1 MGLFDGRSP
10 AQEDGSTA
18 EMAKWLDAPVLLVVD
33 ASTMARS
40 AAAVVRGF
48 ETFDEGLKL
57 AGVLLNRAGGPS
69 HAAMLRESIAAYC
82 RTRVVGALPCDE
94 EIVMP
99 SRHLGLTMAGETLT
113 EEHLAAMAA
122 WIEPEVGQT
131 IGFRGLPT
139 VGWVGQPIDFR
150 DPPTDRHVRIAI
162 ARDAA
167 FCFYYQDN
175 LDLLASF
182 GAELVEFS
190 PMADAELPPGIGG
203 LYLGGGYPELHAA
216 ELARNGPMLRA
227 VRRFAESGAPV
238 YAECGGFMYLTEAIV
253 DASGKEHAMA
263 ALFPTRA
270 RMQPRLAALGYVQ
283 PEPVDGA
290 LWLRAGEHMRGH
302 QFRYSTIDPMPPSV
316 VRAYAGDVEGYTIC
330 SALGSYVH
338 LHFLSCPGFAQRFVE
353 HCARWRSRSK

>member
-1 MGLFDGRSP
+1 VTAIPRFVIAGTHSGVGKTTVATALMAALTRRGMRVQPFKVGPDFIDPGYHQAACGRPSRNLDGWMLSRETNREIFARACRGADIAVIEGVMGLFDGRSP

-131 IGFRGLPT
+131 IGFRGLS
-139 VGWVGQPIDFR
+139 
-150 DPPTDRHVRIAI
+150 
-162 ARDAA
+162 
-167 FCFYYQDN
+167 
-175 LDLLASF
+175 AS
-182 GAELVEFS
+182 LK
-190 PMADAELPPGIGG
+190 
-203 LYLGGGYPELHAA
+203 HH
-216 ELARNGPMLRA
+216 R
-227 VRRFAESGAPV
+227 
-238 YAECGGFMYLTEAIV
+238 
-253 DASGKEHAMA
+253 
-263 ALFPTRA
+263 
-270 RMQPRLAALGYVQ
+270 
-283 PEPVDGA
+283 
-290 LWLRAGEHMRGH
+290 
-302 QFRYSTIDPMPPSV
+302 
-316 VRAYAGDVEGYTIC
+316 
-330 SALGSYVH
+330 
-338 LHFLSCPGFAQRFVE
+338 
-353 HCARWRSRSK
+353 